1 MSSQASAVRPV
12 TVAQERNF
20 YLGMGIACALFIF
33 IGFAPTY
40 FLSPFVERPT
50 YAPPLSIYLH
60 LHAGIFT
67 AWLALFV
74 AQTALVRADRRD
86 LHRRLG
92 ALGLIVAVAI
102 VTINFMTVI
111 NAIDSGRAS
120 PVGPPIPR
128 LYLALSASLIAGGFV
143 FAGLYWRRNTAAH
156 KRLMLLA
163 TISMMGP
170 AMNRFTR
177 QFDLTN
183 LLDMDRTA
191 IALSAT
197 LALYGVCMLNDYRMQ
212 RRVHPVYVLGAAI
225 VVLQRGL
232 SEAIPGTAAWQT
244 FASWVLG

>member
-1 MSSQASAVRPV
+1 MSSQASAVR
-12 TVAQERNF
+12 TVGGTQERNF
-20 YLGMGIACALFIF
+20 YFGMGIACALFIF
-33 IGFAPTY
+33 VGFAPTY
-40 FLSPFVERPT
+40 FLSPFIERPG
-50 YAPPLSIYLH
+50 YAPPLSIYIH
-60 LHAGIFT
+60 LHAAIFT
-67 AWLALFV
+67 AWLVLFI

-92 ALGLIVAVAI
+92 ILGLVVAIAI

-143 FAGLYWRRNTAAH
+143 FAGLLWRRNPGAH
-156 KRLMLLA
+156 KRLMLVA

-177 QFDLTN
+177 QFDLTT
-183 LLDMDRTA
+183 LLDMDRAA

-197 LALYGVCMLNDYRMQ
+197 LALYGVCILHDYRAQ
-212 RRVHPVYVLGAAI
+212 RRVHPVYIIGVAI
-225 VVLQRGL
+225 VVASRALT
-232 SEAIPGTAAWQT
+232 EVVPGTAAWHT
-244 FASWVLG
+244 FANWVLG